1 MPPTA
6 PIRLM
11 IAFARERRG
20 LGVTSGI
27 SATAG
32 ERYVPIATSSSPSAT
47 TNSTSFAFSPV
58 AA

>member
-1 MPPTA
+1 LLFGYSTAATIRYEMPPTA

-11 IAFARERRG
+11 IAFARDLMG

-32 ERYVPIATSSSPSAT
+32 ER
-47 TNSTSFAFSPV
+47 
-58 AA
+58 

>member
-1 MPPTA
+1 M
-6 PIRLM
+6 M
-11 IAFARERRG
+11 AFARERKG

-32 ERYVPIATSSSPSAT
+32 ERYVPIATSSSPSTT
-47 TNSTSFAFSPV
+47 TNSASLPVSPV

>member
-11 IAFARERRG
+11 IALPRERRG
-20 LGVTSGI
+20 FGVTSGI

-32 ERYVPIATSSSPSAT
+32 LRYVPIAMSRSPSTT
-47 TNSTSFAFSPV
+47 TNEASFSGEG
-58 AA
+58 AAA

>member
-11 IAFARERRG
+11 IAFARERSG
-20 LGVTSGI
+20 FGVTSGI

-32 ERYVPIATSSSPSAT
+32 ERYVPIATSSSPSVT
-47 TNSTSFAFSPV
+47 TNIASLPVLAPFA
-58 AA
+58 